1 MSAGPAT
8 SPGTIRVAIL
18 DDHQS
23 TLDGYAYRLD
33 KYKNIVVVA
42 TARFANQLDEMLQQ
56 HSIDLLLLDVSV
68 PIAENDPNPFP
79 LLHKLPQLRTDY
91 PETAILI
98 ISMHKHRTLVRA
110 VMDAGA
116 KGYIVKDDRQAIVQ
130 LGEIITSIAAGGI
143 FLSDQSYAAMA
154 DSGPRDGIKALTP
167 RQIQALSLCAA
178 APDVSTAELARKMN
192 IAPSTARNMLSD
204 IYLRLNVRN
213 RASAIFKAR
222 QLGLITP
229 YSPDPDT
236 GDSA

>member
-1 MSAGPAT
+1 MNKDSAASTTP
-8 SPGTIRVAIL
+8 IRVAIL

-33 KYKNIVVVA
+33 TYKNIEVVA
-42 TARFANQLDEMLQQ
+42 TARFANQLDKMLQK
-56 HSIDLLLLDVSV
+56 HAVDLLLLDVSV
-68 PIAENDPNPFP
+68 PIAEDDPNPFP
-79 LLHKLPQLRTDY
+79 LLHKLPQLRADY
-91 PETAILI
+91 PQTAILI
-98 ISMHKHRTLVRA
+98 VSMHKHRTLVRA
-110 VMDAGA
+110 VMEAGA

-154 DSGPRDGIKALTP
+154 DANVSDGIKALTP
-167 RQIQALSLCAA
+167 RQVQALSLCAA
-178 APDVSTAELARKMN
+178 APDISTTELARQMN
-192 IAPSTARNMLSD
+192 IAASTARNMLSD
-204 IYLRLNVRN
+204 IYMRLNVRN

-236 GDSA
+236 SDSA